1 MKSTPLLVIAIFL
14 AVTLYAGSD
23 NFTLADAILG
33 AGQAEIVLDA
43 SRCSAHPITKDGGE
57 FLAVK
62 FERLG
67 FLMSFREFPK
77 ADRGRLDEHYRIGI
91 ILGRSSFQEAPPVLY
106 LHFNVQSED
115 YIYLQ
120 VFSLSRMEKDFQCEV
135 FEDFASAAEYIGL
148 RPSRPDRVKAALDWT
163 PGVPSTG
170 IGLSFAVTGDRV
182 RHAAYEANSR
192 NSKRP

>member
-1 MKSTPLLVIAIFL
+1 MKSTPLLVIALFL

-23 NFTLADAILG
+23 SFTLADAILG
-33 AGQAEIVLDA
+33 AGQAEVVLDA
-43 SRCSAHPITKDGGE
+43 SHCSAHPITKDGGE
-57 FLAVK
+57 FLAIK

-91 ILGRSSFQEAPPVLY
+91 VLGRPSFQEAPPVLY

-120 VFSLSRMEKDFQCEV
+120 VFSLSRPEKDFQCEV

-148 RPSRPDRVKAALDWT
+148 RPRRSDRVKASL
-163 PGVPSTG
+163 PSPTG
-170 IGLSFAVTGDRV
+170 RRMSPRRV
-182 RHAAYEANSR
+182 
-192 NSKRP
+192 

>member
-1 MKSTPLLVIAIFL
+1 MKSTSLLVIALFL

-33 AGQAEIVLDA
+33 AGQTEIVLDA
-43 SRCSAHPITKDGGE
+43 SHCSSHPITKDGGE

-62 FERLG
+62 FQRLG

-77 ADRGRLDEHYRIGI
+77 ADRGRLDGHYRIGI
-91 ILGRSSFQEAPPVLY
+91 ILGRPSFQESPLVLY

-120 VFSLSRMEKDFQCEV
+120 VFSLSRVEKDFQCEV

-148 RPSRPDRVKAALDWT
+148 RPSRSDHIKAALPSS
-163 PGVPSTG
+163 PGR
-170 IGLSFAVTGDRV
+170 RV
-182 RHAAYEANSR
+182 SPRR
-192 NSKRP
+192 V

>member
-1 MKSTPLLVIAIFL
+1 MKSTPLLVTAIFL
-14 AVTLYAGSD
+14 AVTLYAGPD

-33 AGQAEIVLDA
+33 TGRAEVVLDA
-43 SRCSAHPITKDGGE
+43 SRCSSKPVTKDGGE

-91 ILGRSSFQEAPPVLY
+91 VLGRPGFQEAPPVLY

-120 VFSLSRMEKDFQCEV
+120 VFSLSRPERDFQCEV
-135 FEDFASAAEYIGL
+135 FDDFASAAEYIGL
-148 RPSRPDRVKAALDWT
+148 RPSRPDRVKAAL
-163 PGVPSTG
+163 PSPTG
-170 IGLSFAVTGDRV
+170 RRV
-182 RHAAYEANSR
+182 SLQRM
-192 NSKRP
+192 

>member
-1 MKSTPLLVIAIFL
+1 MKSTHLLVTVLFL

-33 AGQAEIVLDA
+33 AGQAEVVLDA
-43 SRCSAHPITKDGGE
+43 SHCSSKPITKDGGE

-67 FLMSFREFPK
+67 FLMSFREFPR

-91 ILGRSSFQEAPPVLY
+91 VLGRPSFQEAPPVLY

-120 VFSLSRMEKDFQCEV
+120 VFSLRRAEKDFQCGV

-148 RPSRPDRVKAALDWT
+148 RPSRPDRVKTAL
-163 PGVPSTG
+163 PAGTG
-170 IGLSFAVTGDRV
+170 RRASPKRV
-182 RHAAYEANSR
+182 
-192 NSKRP
+192 